1 MGIPLAL
8 GVGSAAGVVEGV
20 LIVALATPER
30 YRRTD
35 ERDRPAR
42 RRGWAFIWA
51 FVACLGIAV
60 SWRNSP
66 LLMAILLAWVAPMVA
81 CCVVDVDVHRLPDV
95 VTLPML
101 AGLTVCLGILA
112 ALTSR
117 WGALGRAVGASVIV
131 FAVFLLLGIIG
142 RGTGMGMGD
151 VKLSAS
157 IGLVMGYLSWVHV
170 SSPFSRQV
178 TAPRCTGR
186 WRTVSGF
193 PSRSSDVSE

>member
-1 MGIPLAL
+1 
-8 GVGSAAGVVEGV
+8 
-20 LIVALATPER
+20 
-30 YRRTD
+30 
-35 ERDRPAR
+35 
-42 RRGWAFIWA
+42 
-51 FVACLGIAV
+51 
-60 SWRNSP
+60 
-66 LLMAILLAWVAPMVA
+66 MAILLAWVAPMVA

-170 SSPFSRQV
+170 SSPFSRQG